1 MAKAKVATKVKK
13 KPADF
18 KRPKHKVGRKAPQAA
33 NVTSVAISSRRIN
46 LLEQSV
52 LQEKGDAVTHRNLS
66 LNDLMAQIGHYNAH
80 IRQRAIQGLRELVQ
94 THASNILANVSV
106 VLERFLPTF
115 VDEEAIVRDAAV
127 STWKVLIP
135 ALVAGKSLKPFAKLI
150 TVYFCSGLTHL
161 QIGVRQDTLRA
172 IGSLLEVSPEL
183 ISVEAGLEQL
193 GRLIENFRDL
203 IAATQAQGIKVTN
216 SYDVLAFKKSNASS
230 SSAGA
235 SGAGKKD
242 AAGKG
247 RASQK
252 KSAAKAGALTLRFAA
267 LKVLH
272 RLLASIDFSAVSDAG
287 IASTSAGGRRINT
300 LQSTRTSSVG
310 STSAVLLYP
319 TPVLVANNQSEQLRN
334 VGFWQQK
341 SRALLQPLLDLWVE
355 CLDSDV
361 ESLTEEYVEHMQYII
376 ESVTVVLSANTEYMI
391 ANPDS
396 ELCRIARRL
405 QEQLL
410 LKFPLFP
417 EHNIVNSG
425 DAYLSRWY
433 GINVAIAK
441 FACIFLKMPAKFQS
455 KQLEGR
461 IFTFVV
467 STFAKYEASD
477 ELRSLGGTHVII
489 RSLLEVVTLLLSAN
503 SASMQSKSA
512 TMADIET
519 SKGKQQELLECFTH
533 LYNKSSSKSVTFR
546 ICTAFVLEQLA
557 VLKPWPQWALIMQWM
572 TCFGNLLGHL
582 ELAHMELGR
591 QCLFAMIS
599 VIKQLPA
606 EWATEAQL
614 QGIMANLVNF
624 FNLAPSPAAPAT
636 MDDVDLQGKKKQMTQ
651 FDALRAEDQMEF
663 VSLVYHLPRYPVELL
678 RALSSCCKSE
688 RVDFNAKSFLMDILF
703 QRSECL
709 DIAHLVSFLMSSVL
723 ARTQSATTTLSSKT
737 ANQLHLQLVHHVCHI
752 LSSMNLGAT
761 LSQILAP
768 ALSRQATVLDTMQVV
783 DVHTLVLLYRAC
795 FFSSASSSSKS
806 GAVAAVALDIPA
818 EMQQNVEAL
827 GLKVLLGFA
836 HLPQQKQHAVQE
848 TEERVLVDDF
858 MELLSVCGSVFLPLL
873 RALVGSAQER
883 SDAVSS
889 EELAKRLRVLQ
900 VLARASS
907 LNARFIHHHQEVL
920 ALLQELDV
928 SIQRDTTSTATMND
942 EIPRLIRQL
951 QGDLELVVVGT
962 K

>member
-1 MAKAKVATKVKK
+1 MAKAKTAKVVKK

-18 KRPKHKVGRKAPQAA
+18 KRPKRKVGRKAPQSA

-46 LLEQSV
+46 MLEQSV

-66 LNDLMAQIGHYNAH
+66 LQDLMTQMGHYNAH
-80 IRQRAIQGLRELVQ
+80 IRQRALQGLRELVQ
-94 THASNILANVSV
+94 THASNVLANVSV

-127 STWKVLIP
+127 SAWKVLVP
-135 ALVAGKSLKPFAKLI
+135 ALMAGKSLKPFAKLI
-150 TVYFCSGLTHL
+150 AVYFCSGLTHL

-172 IGSLLEVSPEL
+172 IGALLEVSPEL

-216 SYDVLAFKKSNASS
+216 SYDLLSFKKSS
-230 SSAGA
+230 SSASTA
-235 SGAGKKD
+235 SGGAAGSD
-242 AAGKG
+242 AAGKA
-247 RASQK
+247 RSSSQK
-252 KSAAKAGALTLRFAA
+252 KTSAGRAGALTLRFAA

-272 RLLASIDFSAVSDAG
+272 RLLASIDFSAADVSSRSDAN
-287 IASTSAGGRRINT
+287 ARINT
-300 LQSTRTSSVG
+300 LQAARTSSVANA
-310 STSAVLLYP
+310 STMLLYP

-341 SRALLQPLLDLWVE
+341 SRSLLQPLLDLWVE
-355 CLDSDV
+355 CLEGEVDTLS
-361 ESLTEEYVEHMQYII
+361 EEYVEHMQYII
-376 ESVTVVLSANTEYMI
+376 ESVTVVLAANREFMA
-391 ANPDS
+391 ANPDH

-405 QEQLL
+405 QEQLM

-425 DAYLSRWY
+425 DAYLSTWY
-433 GINVAIAK
+433 GINVAISK
-441 FACIFLKMPAKFQS
+441 FACVFLKMPAKFQS
-455 KQLEGR
+455 AQLEGR

-477 ELRSLGGTHVII
+477 ELRSLGGTHMII

-503 SASMQSKSA
+503 SARMHRKKPLATAEEVEKSRV
-512 TMADIET
+512 TQE
-519 SKGKQQELLECFTH
+519 ELLECFTK

-557 VLKPWPQWALIMQWM
+557 TLKPWPKWEIVMQWM
-572 TCFGNLLGHL
+572 TCFGNLLGFL

-599 VIKQLPA
+599 VIKQLPV
-606 EWATEAQL
+606 EWAAEQQM

-624 FNLAPSPAAPAT
+624 FNLAPPALVT
-636 MDDVDLQGKKKQMTQ
+636 EGESSKKKAMTQ

-663 VSLVYHLPRYPVELL
+663 VSLIYHLPRYPVDLL
-678 RALSSCCKSE
+678 RALSSCCKSD

-703 QRSECL
+703 QRRECL

-723 ARTQSATTTLSSKT
+723 ARTSSTSSRATNANVVAK
-737 ANQLHLQLVHHVCHI
+737 ANQLHLQLVHHVCHL
-752 LSSMNLGAT
+752 LSSMSLGAT

-768 ALSRQATVLDTMQVV
+768 ALARQAAVLDTMQVV
-783 DVHTLVLLYRAC
+783 DLHTLVLLYRVC
-795 FFSSASSSSKS
+795 FSSASSTRGVVSS
-806 GAVAAVALDIPA
+806 DIPKDM
-818 EMQQNVEAL
+818 EQQVLAL
-827 GLKVLLGFA
+827 GLKVVREFA
-836 HLPQQKQHAVQE
+836 QQPSAQQDGAE
-848 TEERVLVDDF
+848 
-858 MELLSVCGSVFLPLL
+858 
-873 RALVGSAQER
+873 RALVTDFMDILALDANILMPLLTALVGTAQER
-883 SDAVSS
+883 SDDVSS
-889 EELAKRLRVLQ
+889 EQLAKRLRAFQ
-900 VLARASS
+900 VLTRATP
-907 LNARFIHHHQEVL
+907 LNARLVQNQQQVL
-920 ALLQELDV
+920 TLLQELEASVQSD
-928 SIQRDTTSTATMND
+928 STRTAAMND

-951 QGDLELVVVGT
+951 QGDLQLVAVG
-962 K
+962 KSAN